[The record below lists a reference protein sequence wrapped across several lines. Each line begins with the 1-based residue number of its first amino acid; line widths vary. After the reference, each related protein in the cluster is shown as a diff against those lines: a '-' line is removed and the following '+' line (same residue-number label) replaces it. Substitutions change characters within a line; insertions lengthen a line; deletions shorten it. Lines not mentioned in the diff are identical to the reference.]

1 MAEAERDLVDELTD
15 APASAGNT
23 RAAMVAD
30 SRPVPEGRSSSWLP
44 DAEQIWTAAKL
55 LAVLILVVWLVAWPI
70 GTSLALRETT
80 GLWKIG
86 LGYSGAVVIL
96 ALSNSLLVL
105 LGGYLLRASLRL
117 EATASRLGHA
127 VDHFEP
133 ALRADAMRGDIDL
146 LGGELDRALVKLAK
160 AEKQIRDQVGA
171 IDAAA
176 ETMRGGT
183 KEGTE
188 RLAKERQALIDATAK
203 MNAEADAFATALAA
217 RSRSAEED
225 ASSAFP
231 DIEKKLKRL
240 EAVSAQSADQ
250 FASLREAMVETNQL
264 FREAPKGLADDLKGG
279 ADTLRTAQQALIDE
293 SEKLRLLIEQ
303 QKTRADSLGRSLAE
317 QSEKLNTRTPEPTP
331 APVAVPA
338 PSPAP
343 KKNGSAKNLGGSWRR
358 ILEKVEKDSAA
369 LPQPQLQSQQQQPQ
383 RTVAELP
390 TAKTPEEQERILRM
404 QRFTMAMKAQL
415 LGMPSPEE
423 QERFERGERQIFVG
437 QILANDPVDL
447 RAKLRTTIGKDE
459 SFAEA
464 SETYLSDFDHLLA
477 PVFGDDAESSDA
489 TLQDLLR
496 TPLGQLYVA
505 IGTAKGHFD

>member
-15 APASAGNT
+15 APAPVET
-23 RAAMVAD
+23 VRATMVAD
-30 SRPVPEGRSSSWLP
+30 ARPAPVRRSGWLP

-55 LAVLILVVWLVAWPI
+55 LSVLILAVWLIAWPI
-70 GTSLALRETT
+70 GTTLALRETT
-80 GLWKIG
+80 GLWKFG

-117 EATASRLGHA
+117 EETASRLGQA

-133 ALRADAMRGDIDL
+133 AIKADAVRGDLDL

-217 RSRSAEED
+217 RSRKAEED

-231 DIEKKLKRL
+231 DIEEKLKRL
-240 EAVSAQSADQ
+240 EVVSAQSADQ

-317 QSEKLNTRTPEPTP
+317 QSEKLKTRPAEP
-331 APVAVPA
+331 APAPAAAPA
-338 PSPAP
+338 PAPAA

-358 ILEKVEKDSAA
+358 ILEKVENDSAA
-369 LPQPQLQSQQQQPQ
+369 QPRPQAQP
-383 RTVAELP
+383 RTPPRPVPELP
-390 TAKTPEEQERILRM
+390 AAKTPEEQERVLRM

-415 LGMPSPEE
+415 FGMPSADE
-423 QERFERGERQIFVG
+423 QQRFERGERQLFVG

-464 SETYLSDFDHLLA
+464 SETYLADFDQLLA
-477 PVFGDDAESSDA
+477 PVVGDDAASSEVA
-489 TLQDLLR
+489 LQDMLR